1 MLICLCYVDVHI
13 LMLFQH
19 GIGVVAITK
28 WAILPLTVY
37 LQHIIK
43 VDVVR
48 NTNIEIKPLTNV
60 VTI

>member
-1 MLICLCYVDVHI
+1 MLICLCYVDVLI
-13 LMLFQH
+13 LMLCQH
-19 GIGVVAITK
+19 GIDVVAITK
-28 WAILPLTVY
+28 WAICPLTVY

-48 NTNIEIKPLTNV
+48 NKNIGIKPLSNV